1 MVTNWQ
7 HQTHRRAKIV
17 FDQLSAALACAPSEA
32 EAGAFLM
39 QPDNPYLAMLDRL
52 YGEDFQ
58 LARLLDLSDLVVRA
72 EGPELRDPMPALRAT
87 TWLCEVANKQL
98 RHLILAT
105 MDLAE
110 RDKRHLAR
118 NINLR
123 LTGLA
128 PGSLYAGFRLLPEHE
143 EDLLDVDTE
152 AAYGD
157 ARAAMQGLSR
167 VPTFIDN
174 NRVLPDI
181 AAAMPDPAVRDAS
194 LLAAYHMAPTGKLG
208 IHTLGLSVPG
218 SASAELGQRERV
230 VLRDALRRP
239 ELADGQTGQ
248 FIGEIREL
256 DMDKTRFHLR
266 GVRDIGTL
274 RCVLPE
280 VPDSRQAKALMGE
293 TVAVS
298 GRYATD
304 AAGRPRLLLV
314 ESLDAIRV
322 IPKPQ
327 QAALM

>member
-7 HQTHRRAKIV
+7 HQTHRRAMIV
-17 FDQLSAALACAPSEA
+17 FDQLRAALACAPSE
-32 EAGAFLM
+32 EARAAFLAD
-39 QPDNPYLAMLDRL
+39 PGNPYLDLLDGL

-87 TWLCEVANKQL
+87 TWLCDVANKQL
-98 RHLILAT
+98 RHLIVAT
-105 MDLAE
+105 MDLGEHE
-110 RDKRHLAR
+110 RRRVAR

-128 PGSLYAGFRLLPEHE
+128 PGSLYAGFRLLPEHD
-143 EDLLDVDTE
+143 EDLLDAALE
-152 AAYGD
+152 AAYAD
-157 ARAAMQGLSR
+157 ARGAMQDLSKI
-167 VPTFIDN
+167 PSYIDN
-174 NRVLPDI
+174 DRVSPDI
-181 AAAMPDPAVRDAS
+181 AGVLPDPAVRDAS
-194 LLAAYHMAPTGKLG
+194 LLAAFHLSPTGKLG

-218 SASAELGQRERV
+218 AEATELGQRERV
-230 VLRDALRRP
+230 VLREALRRP
-239 ELADGQTGQ
+239 DLADGHAGK

-266 GVRDIGTL
+266 GVSGVGTL

-322 IPKPQ
+322 IPQPAQ
-327 QAALM
+327 QRLL